1 MMFILEFRKQEEEAM
16 AEAQTEEM
24 TGQTVITGYKT
35 SVSRQELVEANYNL
49 NNFIVQESPASYGD
63 SFYEPAVRI
72 LHKIYEE
79 QKQCTRQ

>member
-1 MMFILEFRKQEEEAM
+1 MVRLQSSLKKTM
-16 AEAQTEEM
+16 AETLDVEM
-24 TGQTVITGYKT
+24 TGEATMTSYMA
-35 SVSRQELVEANYNL
+35 SVSRQELIEANYNL